1 MTMNDYAAL
10 AVGGIVGLAIGAFLL
25 FLLGFVLRY
34 LWNTTLPEVLGVK
47 PITTWQAIKILFIA
61 SILFG
66 GHRVVSAPPDPTPA
80 PAKSALVS
88 PEPLPWRALPG

>member
-1 MTMNDYAAL
+1 MDDYVAV
-10 AVGGIVGLAIGAFLL
+10 AVGGLIGLAIGAILL

-61 SILFG
+61 AILFG
-66 GHRVVSAPPDPTPA
+66 GHRVVTAPPTTTPA
-80 PAKSALVS
+80 PSRSASAAVD
-88 PEPLPWRALPG
+88 PAPGSAAAV